1 MPNATEPG
9 RPFVA
14 GRRFSDRTVI
24 VIGGTRGIGGATAQ
38 AFAREGGRVCVA
50 DVLDTEGREL
60 VESIKSEGGTA
71 LFSHCDV
78 SQAEQVEAL
87 ITTAAGTYGSVDVL
101 FNNVGIV
108 RYGKVD
114 DLKIEDWDAAQAA
127 NLRGMFL
134 ACKYVIPEFRK
145 RGGGVI
151 VNTASAL
158 AHGSQP
164 LTASYTAAKGG
175 VLALTRTVAID
186 YASEGIRC
194 NSISPGTIDTPIVQ
208 IAARQIDPA
217 RVDELI
223 ASWGAMHPIGRV
235 GRPEEVARLVLFL
248 SSDEASFIT
257 GSDFAID
264 GGIRAALVRE

>member
-1 MPNATEPG
+1 MPDCTQPG
-9 RPFVA
+9 RPFEP
-14 GRRFSDRTVI
+14 GRRFDGRTVV
-24 VIGGTRGIGGATAQ
+24 VIGGARGIGAATAS
-38 AFAREGGRVCVA
+38 AFAQEGGKVVVA
-50 DVLDTEGREL
+50 DVLDVEGNEL
-60 VESIKSEGGTA
+60 VESINKEHGTA
-71 LFSHCDV
+71 VFVHCDV
-78 SQAEQVEAL
+78 SQAGQVQELMTAAVEAFGG
-87 ITTAAGTYGSVDVL
+87 IDVL

-114 DLKIEDWDAAQAA
+114 ALAIEDWDAAQAA

-134 ACKYVIPEFRK
+134 ACKFAIPEFNK

-158 AHGSQP
+158 AHGSQQ
-164 LTASYTAAKGG
+164 LTSSYAAAKGG
-175 VLALTRTVAID
+175 VLSLTRTIAID
-186 YASEGIRC
+186 YAKDGIRC

-208 IAARQIDPA
+208 IAARAIDPD

-223 ASWGAMHPIGRV
+223 ESWGGMHPVGRV
-235 GRPEEVARLVLFL
+235 GRPDEVARLVLFL

-264 GGIRAALVRE
+264 GGIRAALVRD